1 MRQKVTYP
9 NPRSRGCSGL
19 VMAAFMALGLA
30 GLGWLYAHEDQI
42 PPNNLPWKPVVLD
55 APPSWLAHWQM
66 SRLKSDRA
74 ACRTALTEASALTF
88 ASLADRKIDDR
99 CDFQNVVRIQD
110 SPIAFAPRVTA
121 TCALT
126 AALYWYQR
134 QLQMAAETT
143 MHSKLVG
150 IGQLGTFSCRN
161 VNNEAAGNRSQ
172 HATANAIDIAS
183 FRFADGRTAS
193 VLRDYG
199 KPTPQGRFL
208 DAAHDQ
214 ACRLFSVVLGPRYNR
229 LHANHFHLDMGGVS
243 PVGALCS

>member
-1 MRQKVTYP
+1 MTYP
-9 NPRSRGCSGL
+9 DPRKRGGCGMA
-19 VMAAFMALGLA
+19 MAALIAVMLV
-30 GLGWLYAHEDQI
+30 GLGWLYANQDRLA
-42 PPNNLPWKPVVLD
+42 PNSLPWKPVVLD
-55 APPSWLAHWQM
+55 APPGWLAHWQM
-66 SRLKSDRA
+66 SGLKSDSA
-74 ACRTALTEASALTF
+74 ACRTALAEASALTLT
-88 ASLADRKIDDR
+88 SLADRKIGDR
-99 CDFQNVVRIQD
+99 CAFENVVRTQA

-121 TCALT
+121 TCVLT

-134 QLQMAAETT
+134 QLAPIAEKT

-150 IGQLGTFSCRN
+150 ITQLGTFSCRN
-161 VNNEAAGNRSQ
+161 VNSEAAGNRSQ

-199 KPTPQGRFL
+199 KPTTEGRFL

-243 PVGALCS
+243 PVGGLCA

>member
-1 MRQKVTYP
+1 MTAD
-9 NPRSRGCSGL
+9 PRSRGGCGL
-19 VMAAFMALGLA
+19 LMAAWIAVMLVS
-30 GLGWLYAHEDQI
+30 LGWLYANQDQL
-42 PPNNLPWKPVVLD
+42 PPNSLPWKPVVLD
-55 APPSWLAHWQM
+55 DQPGWLAHWQM
-66 SRLKSDRA
+66 SRLKRDRA
-74 ACRTALTEASALTF
+74 ACRTALTGASALTF
-88 ASLADRKIDDR
+88 TSLADRRIDDR
-99 CDFQNVVRIQD
+99 CGFENVVRTQH
-110 SPIAFAPRVTA
+110 SPIAFVPQVTA

-134 QLQMAAETT
+134 RLESIAEGT
-143 MHSKLVG
+143 MHSELAGVD
-150 IGQLGTFSCRN
+150 QLGTFSCRN

-172 HATANAIDIAS
+172 HATANAIDIAT

-199 KPTPQGRFL
+199 KPTPEGRFL

-243 PVGALCS
+243 PVGGLCS